1 MKITIFGTWYAGLV
15 TGTCLAEVW
24 HEVLCIDVD
33 TRKIES
39 LKKWNIPIYE
49 PGLEE
54 LVERNIKSWRLT
66 FSTDAQ
72 AWVQFGKAIFNAVG
86 TPPDREN
93 ANKADLKYVREVAKT
108 FGEYVWEHK
117 VFINKST
124 VPVGTGKLCHEIIK
138 HEIYNR
144 EKNID
149 FDVVSN
155 PEFLR
160 EWTAVKDFLVPDRI
174 VVWCESEKARK
185 IMHEIYKPLEREDVK
200 ILFTDI
206 KSAELIKYAANAFL
220 ATKISFIND
229 IANFAEI
236 VWANISDISHGV
248 WLDKRIWK
256 NFLSAGIWYGWS
268 CLPKDVKALV
278 ETWKEHD
285 YDFQIIAAAD
295 KINENQKL
303 KSINI
308 LQSNFDSLSWLK
320 IGIWGLA
327 FKPNTDDTRE
337 SAARTIIDALLSENV
352 EHINVYDPVALAQIK
367 QDYSNEKKISF
378 CEQNYDVVD
387 DIDALLLLT
396 EWDEFRVPDFK
407 RIKKS
412 MRWNLIVDGRN
423 IWDSSI
429 QEDYGFKYISI
440 GR

>member
-1 MKITIFGTWYAGLV
+1 MQITIFGTWYAGLV

-24 HEVLCIDVD
+24 HEVLCIDID

-39 LKKWNIPIYE
+39 LKKGNIPIYE

-54 LVERNIKSWRLT
+54 LVERNIKSQRLS
-66 FSTDAQ
+66 FSTDAKEGVLF
-72 AWVQFGKAIFNAVG
+72 WKVIFNAVG

-93 ANKADLKYVREVAKT
+93 ENKADLRFVKEVAKT
-108 FGEYVWEHK
+108 FWKYINEYK
-117 VFINKST
+117 VFVNKST
-124 VPVGTGKLCHEIIK
+124 VPVGTGKMCRDIIK
-138 HEIYNR
+138 KCIYKR
-144 EKNID
+144 EKNIE

-160 EWTAVKDFLVPDRI
+160 EWTAVKDFLVPDR
-174 VVWCESEKARK
+174 VVIGCESEKSQK
-185 IMHEIYKPLEREDVK
+185 LMHSVYKPVEREDVK

-236 VWANISDISHGV
+236 VWADISDISEWVG
-248 WLDKRIWK
+248 LDKRIGK
-256 NFLSAGIWYGWS
+256 NFLSAGIWYGGS

-278 ETWKEHD
+278 ETGKEYN

-295 KINENQKL
+295 RINEFQKQKCIKILHNTFSTIKGL
-303 KSINI
+303 KV
-308 LQSNFDSLSWLK
+308 W
-320 IGIWGLA
+320 IWWLA

-337 SAARTIIDALLSENV
+337 SAARSVIDILLKEKA
-352 EHINVYDPVALAQIK
+352 EKILCYDPIATSQVR
-367 QDYSNEKKISF
+367 QDYSDEKSMVF
-378 CEQNYDVVD
+378 CEQSYEAIEDVDVL
-387 DIDALLLLT
+387 ILLT
-396 EWDEFRVPDFK
+396 EWDEFRAPDFK

-412 MRWNLIVDGRN
+412 MKWNLIIDGRN
-423 IWDSSI
+423 IWDSTI
-429 QEDYGFKYISI
+429 ADEYDLRYISI